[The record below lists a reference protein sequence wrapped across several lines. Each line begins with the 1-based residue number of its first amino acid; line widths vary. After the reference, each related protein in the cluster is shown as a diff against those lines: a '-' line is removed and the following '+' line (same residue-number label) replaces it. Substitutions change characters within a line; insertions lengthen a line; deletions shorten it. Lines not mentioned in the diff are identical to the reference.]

1 MHNLFSP
8 WKLLDFESES
18 KIFFVLNIV
27 FFHSWSPYVASS
39 SNSNFKKINVFKMT
53 SLTCKQNQFLRRK
66 VLKHSM
72 NLIRFEWA
80 NFRPVA
86 INTSVFNKISFFMQ
100 IFERLTFS
108 MSMTNSPI
116 VLNAIIKNLLPSKQL
131 SRIFHHTA
139 SCHRTNLIYFHPCSH
154 TSSATRSNS
163 VPQIREAF
171 CAQLTPAHDSYH
183 NL

>member
-27 FFHSWSPYVASS
+27 FFHSWSPYVALS
-39 SNSNFKKINVFKMT
+39 SNSNFKKINVFKIT

-72 NLIRFEWA
+72 NLIRFECA

-108 MSMTNSPI
+108 LSMSNSPI
-116 VLNAIIKNLLPSKQL
+116 VLSAIIKNLLPSKKL
-131 SRIFHHTA
+131 SRIFHLMNIFLISSNAFDLFPSVFTHIISDSLQFCPSHPRGILCTA
-139 SCHRTNLIYFHPCSH
+139 HPCPWLLS
-154 TSSATRSNS
+154 
-163 VPQIREAF
+163 
-171 CAQLTPAHDSYH
+171 
-183 NL
+183 